1 MALGLPIK
9 IVVLT
14 IIGTAGL
21 AAMLAIINASE
32 SAIPK
37 PMHADLKSSNLII
50 LSESSDTIELL
61 VEVTSSKDGAPVG
74 KASTALSGLN
84 TIAINITDN
93 KGVAVL
99 KFNKTDFD
107 MDVEEGY
114 FRLDVKATGF
124 YDYTNEYAV
133 KIVK

>member
-21 AAMLAIINASE
+21 AAMLVIINASE

-93 KGVAVL
+93 KGVAIF

-114 FRLDVKATGF
+114 LRLDVKATGF

>member
-21 AAMLAIINASE
+21 AAMLVIINASE

-74 KASTALSGLN
+74 KARTALSGLN

-93 KGVAVL
+93 KGVAIF

-114 FRLDVKATGF
+114 LRLDVKATGF

>member
-21 AAMLAIINASE
+21 AAMLVIINASE